1 MSEDVAGPLVLLDLA
16 TPDQLPSL
24 GDELSPAETR
34 EKTQEN
40 DSRVVLH
47 SDTVNSNRN
56 QSSNN
61 T

>member
-34 EKTQEN
+34 EKTHDN

-47 SDTVNSNRN
+47 SDTVN
-56 QSSNN
+56 Q
-61 T
+61 

>member
-16 TPDQLPSL
+16 TPDQLSSL

-34 EKTQEN
+34 EKTQDN

-47 SDTVNSNRN
+47 SDTVN
-56 QSSNN
+56 Q
-61 T
+61 